1 MFRGA
6 YDWLVRREREL
17 NNLSGVF
24 PSSFKLPLADRFAGR
39 FDEHWIPSHN
49 LGGLN
54 VPICSDHNFQLDH
67 TANVHTLR
75 EFRIDGSNSVDYF
88 SFRVALRLS
97 RVGLREQ
104 TGKQCQRNE

>member
-1 MFRGA
+1 MSTGFPPIT
-6 YDWLVRREREL
+6 LV
-17 NNLSGVF
+17 
-24 PSSFKLPLADRFAGR
+24 D
-39 FDEHWIPSHN
+39 
-49 LGGLN
+49 LN